1 MRRNIVLSCLFL
13 FLFSQLSF
21 AGPDIKDKPEVFVQM
36 GHIENIG
43 LISFT
48 PDNKYILSGDVVGQ
62 AKLWDPTTGR
72 EIRNIDGFIIAF
84 SSNRKYALFSTGKRD
99 KRKRLLRVWDLEK
112 NRFVRS
118 SKLIEPI
125 RFEISAISNDGKTA
139 LLLKRKTF
147 ILWDLQR
154 DKRILEF
161 TGHSD
166 DVVSLAFSADS
177 KYALSGSEDKTMRLW
192 DVKSG
197 RELKKFE
204 GHGSDVSW
212 VSFAPGGKIA
222 ASAGEH
228 DETVRLWNID
238 TGREMQRFKGE
249 SKVYWLNFSPDGR
262 RILAGSESGIGLWD
276 IETGVEL
283 LERYKKQARDKAMA
297 ELEAKARIEAEA
309 KAREKAK
316 EGVKFEIGSNGQKI
330 IVEEEIIVDVSSEE
344 LFEFEEELE
353 DEGVREAYYGTFSP
367 DGQRIVTAGYKDL
380 GFFDPDT
387 GLRVKTELD
396 FRGYTDEV
404 YSIAFTSDGKY
415 LLSRSH
421 GAIIVWDMVNGSKVT
436 QWDSGYT
443 KQIAASSDPD
453 YFIAAG
459 KELVLWDIAGK
470 EKVWSVED
478 LDSEV
483 SDVRFSPDG
492 RRILTSGRYPKLWDA
507 STGEELKTFDL
518 EAGKTSAF
526 SPCGK
531 YIFTGQPPKLIEIES
546 GRIAQEY
553 KYSCSPYDFSPDGR
567 HIAHCNGVIERKTA
581 KDRIIDRWRKEG
593 IRALKYSPSGKYLLT
608 GSWNSSV
615 RLWNAKT
622 FDQIW
627 TLQLPPK
634 CWIEDIAFSPCGKY
648 AAAAS
653 FNGTIV
659 LLDVAGGKTL
669 ATMMDFRPDPDRNWR
684 EAQDW
689 VVITPDGYFNASENG
704 ARYINVRIGH
714 QIYSADQFYTQFY
727 RPELVKLAL
736 AGKAL
741 PKTSNMTAI
750 AVNQPAPSVII
761 LSPPDQT
768 TAKEDSVEITL
779 KVVDRGGGIG
789 DINVYLND
797 SLVSN
802 DTRGIMVVGKEVE
815 GEKILS
821 FKISLLAGENKITAS
836 AFNETG
842 SMQSNLTSVS
852 VNCLAA
858 SVKPNLYALI
868 VGIDDYKN
876 KKISLK
882 YSVSDAK
889 AFDHE
894 IQRLAASLFARIN
907 TTVLTSRQETTKE
920 NIQQTFSQLSDKV
933 KPGDLFI
940 FYNASHGLM
949 DEVEGKDQ
957 YYLLT
962 SNVKLLSSRHIKKDA
977 LSQQDLIRMI
987 GAIPAQKK
995 LIILDTCYAGAAGTE
1010 LTSALLSGTRGLTEA
1025 TAIKLLQKAV
1035 GSNVFSASSS
1045 SEEAMEGYR
1054 GHGLFTF
1061 CLLQGLRG
1069 KADLNN
1075 DGYIK
1080 IYELA
1085 DYIEEEVITV
1095 AEEVFKRDQTPIIQP
1110 LANFPLCKSE

>member
-1 MRRNIVLSCLFL
+1 MRRNTVLSCLFL

-21 AGPDIKDKPEVFVQM
+21 AGFNIKDKPEVFVQM
-36 GHIENIG
+36 GHIENIF

-48 PDNKYILSGDVVGQ
+48 PGGKYILSSDVVGQ

-84 SSNRKYALFSTGKRD
+84 SSNRKYALFAIGERSE
-99 KRKRLLRVWDLEK
+99 RKKLLRVWDLEK
-112 NRFVRS
+112 NKFVRS
-118 SKLIEPI
+118 SKLVKPI
-125 RFEISAISNDGKTA
+125 KFEIAAISNDGKTV

-147 ILWDLQR
+147 ILWDLQK
-154 DKRILEF
+154 DKKIREF
-161 TGHSD
+161 QGHED
-166 DVVSLAFSADS
+166 NVISLAFSLDS

-192 DVKSG
+192 DVNSG
-197 RELKKFE
+197 KELKKFE
-204 GHGSDVSW
+204 GHEADVSW

-222 ASAGEH
+222 ASAGEY
-228 DETVRLWNID
+228 DETIRLWDID
-238 TGREMQRFKGE
+238 SGKEIKKLKGE
-249 SKVYWLNFSPDGR
+249 NKVYWLNFSPDGK
-262 RILAGSESGIGLWD
+262 RILAGSETEISLWD
-276 IETGVEL
+276 VETGVEL
-283 LERYKKQARDKAMA
+283 LKKYKKQALDKVRA

-309 KAREKAK
+309 RAKEKAK
-316 EGVKFEIGSNGQKI
+316 EGVRFEIGSNGQKI
-330 IVEEEIIVDVSSEE
+330 IVEEELIIDIPSVE
-344 LFEFEEELE
+344 LSEFEEELE
-353 DEGVREAYYGTFSP
+353 DDVLGEAYYGTFSP
-367 DGQRIVTAGYKDL
+367 DGKRVVTAGYKNL

-387 GLRVKTELD
+387 GRKVKTELD

-404 YSIAFTSDGKY
+404 YSIAFTSDSKY

-421 GAIIVWDMVNGSKVT
+421 GAIIVWDIVNGSKVT
-436 QWDSGYT
+436 QWDSGNT
-443 KQIAASSDPD
+443 KQIAASSDPN

-459 KELVLWDIAGK
+459 KELNFWDIAKK

-478 LDSEV
+478 FGSEI
-483 SDVRFSPDG
+483 SDVCFSPDG
-492 RRILTSGRYPKLWDA
+492 KHILTSGRYPKLWDA

-518 EAGKTSAF
+518 EAGKISVF

-531 YIFTGQPPKLIEIES
+531 YILTGQPPKLVEIES
-546 GRIAQEY
+546 GSVSQEY
-553 KYSCSPYDFSPDGR
+553 KYSCAPFDFSPNGKY
-567 HIAHCNGVIERKTA
+567 IANYHGVVERETNKEL
-581 KDRIIDRWRKEG
+581 RIDKWKKED
-593 IRALKYSPSGKYLLT
+593 IRVLKYSPCGKYILT

-615 RLWNAKT
+615 RLWDAKT
-622 FDQIW
+622 FNQIW
-627 TLQLPPK
+627 VLQLPPK

-653 FNGTIV
+653 FDGTII
-659 LLDVAGGKTL
+659 LLDAANGKTV
-669 ATMMDFRPDPDRNWR
+669 ATMMDFRADPERNWR
-684 EAQDW
+684 QAQDW

-704 ARYINVRIGH
+704 AKYINVRIGD
-714 QIYSADQFYTQFY
+714 QVYSADQFYTQFY

-736 AGKAL
+736 AGKEL
-741 PKTSNMTAI
+741 PKTSDMTDI

-761 LSPPDQT
+761 FSPSDQT
-768 TAKEDSVEITL
+768 TVKEDSLDVKV

-789 DINVYLND
+789 DINVYLNY

-802 DTRGIMVVGKEVE
+802 DTRGIAVIGKEVK

-836 AFNETG
+836 AFNKRG
-842 SMQSNLTSVS
+842 SMQSNLASVS

-858 SVKPNLYALI
+858 SVKPDLYALI
-868 VGIDDYKN
+868 VGIDKYKN

-889 AFDHE
+889 AFDQE
-894 IQRLAASLFARIN
+894 IKKLAASLFACIN

-920 NIQQTFSQLSDKV
+920 NIQKAFSQLSDKV

-940 FYNASHGLM
+940 FYNASHGIM

-977 LSQQDLIRMI
+977 LSQQDLIRMV

-995 LIILDTCYAGAAGTE
+995 LIILDTCYAAAAGTE

-1025 TAIKLLQKAV
+1025 TAIKLLQKTV

-1045 SEEAMEGYR
+1045 SEEAMEGYQ

-1061 CLLQGLRG
+1061 CLLEGLKG

-1085 DYIEEEVITV
+1085 DYVEEEVITV
-1095 AEEVFKRDQTPIIQP
+1095 AEEVFKRDQTPVIQP
-1110 LANFPLCKSE
+1110 LANFPLGKKE